1 MTSILSGYNATVLA
15 YGQTGSGKT
24 YSMGGA
30 YTAEQE
36 NEPTVG
42 VIPRVIQLLFQEIDK
57 KSDFEFT
64 LKVSYLEVNDL
75 SLIIL
80 NSNLSLG
87 RKINTNQVF
96 PGMTQMN
103 KLHFNKLIEK
113 THWLSWIWLPPSSFP
128 VVRIVCLIRLLE
140 ELAFPYKKII
150 GIL

>member
-1 MTSILSGYNATVLA
+1 MISDLPGYNATFLA

-42 VIPRVIQLLFQEIDK
+42 VIPRVIQLLFKEIDK

-75 SLIIL
+75 SLFWIQIYL
-80 NSNLSLG
+80 W
-87 RKINTNQVF
+87 V
-96 PGMTQMN
+96 
-103 KLHFNKLIEK
+103 EK
-113 THWLSWIWLPPSSFP
+113 
-128 VVRIVCLIRLLE
+128 
-140 ELAFPYKKII
+140 
-150 GIL
+150 

>member
-1 MTSILSGYNATVLA
+1 MASVLPGYNATVLA

-42 VIPRVIQLLFQEIDK
+42 VIPRVIQMLFKEIDK

-64 LKVSYLEVNDL
+64 LKVSYLEVNDF

-80 NSNLSLG
+80 SLNLSVG
-87 RKINTNQVF
+87 RKRNPNQVF
-96 PGMTQMN
+96 PGIAQTN
-103 KLHFNKLIEK
+103 KLHF
-113 THWLSWIWLPPSSFP
+113 
-128 VVRIVCLIRLLE
+128 
-140 ELAFPYKKII
+140 
-150 GIL
+150 

>member
-1 MTSILSGYNATVLA
+1 MHVTSILLGYNATVLA

-42 VIPRVIQLLFQEIDK
+42 VIPRVIQLLFKEIDK
-57 KSDFEFT
+57 KNDIEFT

-80 NSNLSLG
+80 NSNVSLG
-87 RKINTNQVF
+87 RK
-96 PGMTQMN
+96 N
-103 KLHFNKLIEK
+103 KSK
-113 THWLSWIWLPPSSFP
+113 SSFF
-128 VVRIVCLIRLLE
+128 
-140 ELAFPYKKII
+140 LA
-150 GIL
+150 

>member
-1 MTSILSGYNATVLA
+1 MSDIPKRSLCSESVSVLLQVITEGNGGYWLDENIWAITTHVTSVLPGYNATVLA

-42 VIPRVIQLLFQEIDK
+42 VIPRVIQLLFKEIDK

-75 SLIIL
+75 SLFWIQIYLWVEKEMQIEFFLVWL
-80 NSNLSLG
+80 N
-87 RKINTNQVF
+87 
-96 PGMTQMN
+96 
-103 KLHFNKLIEK
+103 
-113 THWLSWIWLPPSSFP
+113 
-128 VVRIVCLIRLLE
+128 
-140 ELAFPYKKII
+140 ELNF
-150 GIL
+150 